1 MHHGARKVRIVF
13 TASSLTHF
21 GGVYLLH
28 QFLQQIQFRSFLART
43 LRFPQRNHRYT
54 ISELV
59 IAHLYPMILGLEKIE
74 VSALLK
80 TNGTFQYLT
89 GLPDFPHPTTL
100 RRWLVRGAAGG
111 LRPQLRDAH
120 DRLRHHFLGLPTL
133 PSSFWLNCDSTV
145 KTLYGH
151 QEGAEKGYNPEHRG
165 KRSYH
170 PLLVTEAHRGDSLA
184 GILRPGNAASADGI
198 QTLIARALGLLPH
211 HVRLRLRADA
221 GFYDGKFI
229 EFLRENG
236 ISFVIVAR
244 LTTLLKSRVAGLRYH
259 RISERFAVAEF
270 RYQPFGWKQKE
281 RFVVLRRKVPD
292 DPEAPLTLF
301 TLDRYAY
308 SAIVTDLNLEPYHV
322 FQFYNDRAALE
333 RIIRILKDDYPFGSA
348 PTTSFE
354 ANALYAELSL
364 LAYDLMIWF
373 KRLCLPDEWQPFTLP
388 TIRHR
393 LLMIP
398 GAFVKS
404 RNIPTLR
411 FPKNCLYQDVFRSTQ
426 AHIKKLDPL
435 IATIRTPIHA

>member
-1 MHHGARKVRIVF
+1 MRQGARNVRINF

-43 LRFPQRNHRYT
+43 IQFPQRNHRYT

-100 RRWLVRGAAGG
+100 RRFLVRGAAGG
-111 LRPQLRDAH
+111 LLPQFRDAH
-120 DRLRHHFLGLPTL
+120 DRLRRHFLGLPAI

-184 GILRPGNAASADGI
+184 GMLRPGNASSADGI
-198 QTLIARALGLLPH
+198 SALIERVYAVLPH

-221 GFYDGKFI
+221 GFYDKKFI
-229 EFLRENG
+229 ELLREKG
-236 ISFVIVAR
+236 ISFAIVAR
-244 LTTLLKSRVAGLRYH
+244 LTQRLKSRVAGLHYH
-259 RISERFAVAEF
+259 KISDRFSVADF

-281 RFVVLRRKVPD
+281 RFVVLRRTVPD
-292 DPEAPLTLF
+292 DPEEQLTLF
-301 TLDRYAY
+301 TLARHAY
-308 SAIVTDLNLEPYHV
+308 SAIVTDIALQPYQV

-348 PTTSFE
+348 PTNFFE

-373 KRLCLPDEWQPFTLP
+373 KRLCLPEDWQSFTLP

-411 FPKNCLYQDVFRSTQ
+411 FPKNCLYQDVFYSAQTR
-426 AHIKKLDPL
+426 IKKLDPL
-435 IATIRTPIHA
+435 I

>member
-1 MHHGARKVRIVF
+1 MRQGALNVRIHF

-28 QFLQQIQFRSFLART
+28 LFFQRIKLRSFLAHT
-43 LRFPQRNHRYT
+43 IRFQQRNHRYSL
-54 ISELV
+54 SELI

-80 TNGTFQYLT
+80 ANGTFQYLT
-89 GLPDFPHPTTL
+89 GLPDFPNPTTL
-100 RRWLVRGAAGG
+100 RRFLVRAAENG
-111 LRPQLRDAH
+111 LLPQLRDAH
-120 DRLRHHFLGLPTL
+120 DRLRRHFLCLPDI
-133 PSSFWLNCDSTV
+133 PSSFWLNADSTV
-145 KTLYGH
+145 RTLYGH

-184 GILRPGNAASADGI
+184 GILRPGNASAADGI
-198 QTLIARALGLLPH
+198 RELVERAYKILPH
-211 HVRLRLRADA
+211 HVRLRLRADS

-229 EFLRENG
+229 EFLRKQG
-236 ISFVIVAR
+236 ISFAIVAR
-244 LTTLLKSRVAGLRYH
+244 LTKLLKSRVAELRYH
-259 RISERFAVAEF
+259 KVNDRFSVADF

-281 RFVVLRRKVPD
+281 RIVVLRRKVPD
-292 DPEAPLTLF
+292 DPDEQLTLF

-308 SAIVTDLNLEPYHV
+308 SAIVTDLDMQPYQI
-322 FQFYNDRAALE
+322 FQFYADRAALE
-333 RIIRILKDDYPFGSA
+333 RIIRMLKDDYIFGSA
-348 PTTSFE
+348 PTNAFE

-373 KRLCLPDEWQPFTLP
+373 KRLCLPEDWQSFTLP
-388 TIRHR
+388 AIRHR

-404 RNIPTLR
+404 NNIPTLR
-411 FPKNCLYQDVFRSTQ
+411 FPRNCPYQDVFQSAQ
-426 AHIKKLDPL
+426 HCIKKLRPL
-435 IATIRTPIHA
+435 I